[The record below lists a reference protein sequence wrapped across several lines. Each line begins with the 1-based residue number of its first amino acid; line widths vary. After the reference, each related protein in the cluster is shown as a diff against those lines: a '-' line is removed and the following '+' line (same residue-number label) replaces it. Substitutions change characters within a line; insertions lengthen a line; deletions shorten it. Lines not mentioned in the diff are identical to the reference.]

1 MKWYP
6 KKSIIKLFAFL
17 GISKKRHS
25 LIPVLNHSGQSYFS
39 LGAVL
44 SGTWLA
50 VSVGVS
56 PPGQF
61 CPAPGSDQVGAA
73 AGVRPRSFMLVMPPA
88 GLSPGCVW
96 ASRPSQRAEAL
107 EGGWLWR

>member
-1 MKWYP
+1 MYNVRSLLTGMKWYP

-56 PPGQF
+56 PLGQF
-61 CPAPGSDQVGAA
+61 L
-73 AGVRPRSFMLVMPPA
+73 PRAWV
-88 GLSPGCVW
+88 
-96 ASRPSQRAEAL
+96 
-107 EGGWLWR
+107 